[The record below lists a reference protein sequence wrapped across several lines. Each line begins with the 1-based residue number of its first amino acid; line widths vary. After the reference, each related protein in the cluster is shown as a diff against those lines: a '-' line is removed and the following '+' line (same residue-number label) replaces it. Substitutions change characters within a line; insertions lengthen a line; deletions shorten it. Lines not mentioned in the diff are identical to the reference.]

1 MEPIYEKIPG
11 WKKST
16 FGLRNLEDMP
26 KNAINYIKRVEEL
39 IELPIS
45 IISTSPERDDT
56 ILIKDPY
63 A

>member
-1 MEPIYEKIPG
+1 ME
-11 WKKST
+11 KST

-39 IELPIS
+39 TELPIS

-56 ILIKDPY
+56 ILVKDPY
-63 A
+63 V